1 MWKRIYADSLPEKKK
16 NFYLFGI
23 PESSIS
29 SALPTKGK
37 TITFSSSVRSEVQ

>member
-1 MWKRIYADSLPEKKK
+1 MWKRIYADSLSEKK